1 MRLTID
7 NWRWAGVPF
16 YIRTGKRMSK
26 RDTEIAIQ
34 FKNAP
39 YTLFRETPVNELD
52 CNWLILQ
59 IQPDEGIKM
68 RFNAKKPGTEMA
80 LESVTMNFNYADW
93 FKQAPAV
100 GYETLLYDVF
110 IGDGTLF
117 QRADQVEA
125 AWAVVDPILKAWAA
139 EKPKDF
145 PNYASGST
153 GPAASDEL
161 LKRDG
166 RKWRAIR

>member
-1 MRLTID
+1 
-7 NWRWAGVPF
+7 
-16 YIRTGKRMSK
+16 
-26 RDTEIAIQ
+26 
-34 FKNAP
+34 
-39 YTLFRETPVNELD
+39 
-52 CNWLILQ
+52 
-59 IQPDEGIKM
+59 M

-93 FKQAPAV
+93 FKEAPAV

-125 AWAVVDPILKAWAA
+125 AWTVVDPILKAWAA
-139 EKPKDF
+139 KTPKDF
-145 PNYASGST
+145 PNYISGSE
-153 GPAASDEL
+153 GPTASDEL
-161 LKRDG
+161 LQRDG

>member
-1 MRLTID
+1 
-7 NWRWAGVPF
+7 
-16 YIRTGKRMSK
+16 
-26 RDTEIAIQ
+26 
-34 FKNAP
+34 
-39 YTLFRETPVNELD
+39 
-52 CNWLILQ
+52 
-59 IQPDEGIKM
+59 M

-125 AWAVVDPILKAWAA
+125 AWAVVDPILTAWAA
-139 EKPKDF
+139 ETPKDF
-145 PNYASGST
+145 PNYASGSA
-153 GPAASDEL
+153 GPTASDEL
-161 LKRDG
+161 LRRDG